1 MKRRALGKG
10 IEAIISNEAAEP
22 SGVIIED
29 IEISHIY
36 PNPDQPRKLFKPET
50 IRELA
55 ESIKESGLIQPLV
68 VFQEG
73 NKFYILVGERRWRAA
88 QLLKWEKIPAI
99 VRDLTKQEKLITAL
113 IENIQREDL
122 NAIEI
127 AQGIRQLMDKTSL
140 NQEQAAGKLGLNRS
154 TLANFLRL
162 LKLPDP
168 IKQSLV
174 SEEITPGHA
183 RALLALES
191 NEEIGLIFDKILK
204 RSLSVRQTEAMVR
217 QQLKKPRQKQSVE
230 IDPDIKKMEDKLIR
244 HFSTKVKLSYP
255 GNGRGKIEIYFD
267 KLEEFER
274 ILELMTKE

>member
-10 IEAIISNEAAEP
+10 IEAIISNEATEQ
-22 SGVIIED
+22 SGVNIED
-29 IEISHIY
+29 IEISRIN

-50 IRELA
+50 IKELA
-55 ESIKESGLIQPLV
+55 ESIRESGLIQPLV
-68 VFQEG
+68 VFKED

-99 VRDLTKQEKLITAL
+99 IRDLTEQEKLTTAL

-162 LKLPDP
+162 LKLPNFV
-168 IKQSLV
+168 KQSLINDD
-174 SEEITPGHA
+174 ITPGHA
-183 RALLALES
+183 RALLSLENP
-191 NEEIGLIFDKILK
+191 NEIESLFEKILK
-204 RSLSVRQTEAMVR
+204 RNLSVRQTEVLVR
-217 QQLKKPRQKQSVE
+217 RHLKKTEEKKPVDV
-230 IDPDIKKMEDKLIR
+230 DPDIKKMEEKLIR

-255 GNGRGKIEIYFD
+255 GNGRGKIEIFFD